1 MPPRGIH
8 LSARRTAIFV
18 GVLCFSGRLATAAD
32 DHDHDHAGHHH
43 HVKCECLA
51 NEQGW
56 SIDCTNAVP
65 MTNAVRYLNTTAAC
79 DDSSPTEECEKQYHI
94 MQAHHDHCRHDE
106 IDHSLKRMIH
116 DFETLYEDC
125 TITRKYDPALTMCPD
140 VDCSTAGID
149 LVNAKTQLTA
159 YGCDTDCSSTQCL
172 SLFHKVVKAHDT
184 CMESDLPTTI
194 ENALHD
200 FEDSCTVCNSY
211 SEADTPTLDT
221 DHCSDARAT
230 SLRGAMLMASVPFLL
245 RRP

>member
-43 HVKCECLA
+43 HEKCECLA

-56 SIDCTNAVP
+56 RIDCTNAAL
-65 MTNAVRYLNTTAAC
+65 MTDAIRYLNTTAAC
-79 DDSSPTEECEKQYHI
+79 DDTSPTEECEKQYHI
-94 MQAHHDHCRHDE
+94 MQAHHDHCKHDE
-106 IDHSLKRMIH
+106 IDQSLKRMIH

-125 TITRKYDPALTMCPD
+125 TISRKYDPALTMCPD

-149 LVNAKTQLTA
+149 LVNAKAQLTT
-159 YGCDTDCSSTQCL
+159 YGCDTDCSSIECR

-211 SEADTPTLDT
+211 SEADTPALDY
-221 DHCSDARAT
+221 DHCNDARAT
-230 SLRGAMLMASVPFLL
+230 SLRGAMLIASVPFLL